1 MYQNSTKQF
10 TQVTDSRSDVGPDR
24 STPLAGSLRRQGVTK
39 REFHPHQGIITNIGY
54 EEKGK

>member
-1 MYQNSTKQF
+1 M
-10 TQVTDSRSDVGPDR
+10 TDSGSDVGPDR

-39 REFHPHQGIITNIGY
+39 REFHPHQEIITNIGY